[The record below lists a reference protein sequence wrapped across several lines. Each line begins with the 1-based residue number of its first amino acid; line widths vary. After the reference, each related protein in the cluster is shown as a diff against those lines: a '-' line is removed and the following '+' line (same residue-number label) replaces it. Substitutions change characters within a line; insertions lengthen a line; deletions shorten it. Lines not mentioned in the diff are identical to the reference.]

1 MEKILKMLK
10 DGLLTDTLDNIGKV
24 ATIFNPTVGSGI
36 ILASK
41 ITDSMASVKDEFLED
56 EVIGLNGSALI
67 LDKMIKDK
75 NIDFDKLEMISENLK
90 SMSQY
95 IEKSAKLVK

>member
-1 MEKILKMLK
+1 MEEFLK
-10 DGLLTDTLDNIGKV
+10 DFNCGRFSDALKNVGNL

-41 ITDSMASVKDEFLED
+41 ITNSMANVKNEFLEH

-75 NIDFDKLEMISENLK
+75 NIDFNKLEMISENLK